1 MELRQLRAVDAVAR
15 HRHFT
20 RAADELHIAQ
30 SALSHQVRR
39 LEQELGTPL
48 FERTSRRVTPTE
60 AGLAIAARARRV
72 LAEVDGARAE
82 VDELRGVVRGRVWIG
97 ALLPAGDVDVPG
109 LLARFSQAHP
119 GVDVA
124 LREGI
129 AADMLRALAADELDA
144 AFCLLP
150 DPIPEGFAVERLSHD
165 EVVAAFAPGRA
176 PATASVT
183 VADLAGRPIVATRR
197 GSAITSVLEQ
207 RFAAAGEPLRLALE
221 SGDPFLLRALAARGF
236 ATAILPRSL
245 TALEGPPIEV
255 RSLRPAV
262 ELPVALVW
270 RRDRTAPPAARAFV
284 EFVRAATRPAGAGA
298 APRRAAP

>member
-1 MELRQLRAVDAVAR
+1 
-15 HRHFT
+15 
-20 RAADELHIAQ
+20 
-30 SALSHQVRR
+30 
-39 LEQELGTPL
+39 
-48 FERTSRRVTPTE
+48 
-60 AGLAIAARARRV
+60 
-72 LAEVDGARAE
+72 
-82 VDELRGVVRGRVWIG
+82 
-97 ALLPAGDVDVPG
+97 
-109 LLARFSQAHP
+109 
-119 GVDVA
+119 
-124 LREGI
+124 
-129 AADMLRALAADELDA
+129 MLRALAADELDA

-150 DPIPEGFAVERLSHD
+150 DPIPEGLAVERLSHD
-165 EVVAAFAPGRA
+165 EVVAAFASGRA
-176 PATASVT
+176 PATAYVT
-183 VADLAGRPIVATRR
+183 VAHLAGRPIVATRR

-284 EFVRAATRPAGAGA
+284 EFVRATRPAGAGA